1 MCDDKQVNGPMI
13 SGELRANYIDY
24 CGGMDPET
32 DRPGSLRYVR
42 NIDAWYGRCPA
53 CGERVRLEHLMADDH
68 FSRWFERLARRK
80 DVSDHAAQRLLYAHV
95 LPVLQ
100 DLLGVGDLDDLDDLD
115 ALDALFAEGRHRDD
129 ETNHGSR
136 CTRARYWALDDDDPI
151 APELRALLKRSRRYG
166 ICLVNPNLI
175 ELFDKRYKLENF
187 LKWQYLWPDERLRLA
202 LGDDMYLDQLDLFA
216 GLSAGPTLSDT
227 DDELLMCLETNVYSI
242 GNDDL
247 AADPSDPTVADWR
260 ALIYERSLVFKG
272 SPADAEIFLHGV
284 LEGRIELPPSPPS
297 PPVPPAR

>member
-1 MCDDKQVNGPMI
+1 MVAPSASAPAKPP
-13 SGELRANYIDY
+13 SAAELRANYIDY

-53 CGERVRLEHLMADDH
+53 CAEPVRLEHLMADDH

-80 DVSDHAAQRLLYAHV
+80 GVSDHAARRLLYARG

-115 ALDALFAEGRHRDD
+115 ALDELFGEGRHRDD

-136 CTRARYWALDDDDPI
+136 CTRARYWALEADDPI

-166 ICLVNPNLI
+166 ICLVSPNLI
-175 ELFDKRYKLENF
+175 ELFHKRYKLENF

-227 DDELLMCLETNVYSI
+227 DDELLICLETNVYSI
-242 GNDDL
+242 GNDELSADL
-247 AADPSDPTVADWR
+247 YDRTVADWHE
-260 ALIYERSLVFKG
+260 LSCERSLVFNG
-272 SPADAEIFLHGV
+272 TPAHA
-284 LEGRIELPPSPPS
+284 
-297 PPVPPAR
+297 